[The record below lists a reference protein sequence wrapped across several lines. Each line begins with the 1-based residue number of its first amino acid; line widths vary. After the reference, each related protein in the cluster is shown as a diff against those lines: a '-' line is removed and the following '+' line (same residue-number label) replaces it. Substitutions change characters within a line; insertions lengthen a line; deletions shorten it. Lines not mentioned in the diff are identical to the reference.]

1 MVVKQLR
8 LMRNFLFRLLSFPIN
23 LIFKSI
29 PFFFE
34 KLLFVLFKKPS
45 IKLSKDQYPQFIFF
59 VNSLSGK
66 KLGSALMDLLIRFY
80 NVKYISD
87 IIHENPNFFLA
98 ETVKKIREED
108 NVNLQFPR
116 FHKSNE

>member
-1 MVVKQLR
+1 MVLKQIKLF
-8 LMRNFLFRLLSFPIN
+8 RNFIFRLISFPFN

-34 KLLFVLFKKPS
+34 KLLFILFKDPK
-45 IKLSKDQYPQFIFF
+45 IKLSREQYPQFIFF

-66 KLGSALMDLLIRFY
+66 KLGSVLMDLFIRFY

-87 IIHENPNFFLA
+87 IIHEKPSFFLA

-108 NVNLQFPR
+108 NVGSPNWPFV
-116 FHKSNE
+116 K